1 MSLRAH
7 NPSSTLPE
15 ESSFWLSRMSRTIFF
30 LVVVLSLAG
39 VYAAFQVPTSVF
51 PDTNFPRVVI
61 GVDNGVMP
69 VEQMQVTITK
79 PIEDA
84 VNSVPGLRTVRSTT
98 SRGSAEVSLFFDW
111 NVDMFHTL
119 QLADA
124 ALSKVR
130 QTLPATAV
138 ITTNRLTFATFPIL
152 GYALTADDRGP
163 ETISQT
169 RLWEIA
175 TYDLKPPLNRVDGVS
190 TVTVQ
195 GGQVPEVHIVPDL
208 ARLEN
213 SGVTLTDLVN
223 AVQSSNII
231 ESPGLYQANHELILA
246 LVGAQAHDAAHL
258 ASLVVKTTAGGA
270 PVRISDV
277 ADVHAGTEP
286 VYTAVTANGA
296 PAVLINLAR
305 QPSANTVAVA
315 NAVATEVAQ
324 LSRTLP
330 SGVHLAPFYDQSE
343 MVRESIA
350 SVRDA
355 IFIGLVLAC
364 MILFLFLRDWSSS
377 LVAGLV
383 IPVTVAVTILFLWL
397 IGQSFNLMTL
407 GGLAA
412 AIGLVIDDAIVV
424 VENIVV
430 HRDAGQSRTEAVR
443 LALGEIATPLVFST
457 ITPVV
462 VFLPLIATTG
472 VTGSFFRALAVTMTA
487 ALLTSLALAVT
498 FTPALSLTLLGDRK
512 LAGGKARWPLFP
524 FFTHGKAVDSPAVL
538 DAKPSAIAALPA
550 GPVVAA
556 AHAGHVDG
564 PVMRRILS
572 AHARALTWALT
583 RPIALTAV
591 CLALVV
597 ATWFAYNAL
606 GSDLLPEMDEGAFIL
621 DYLTPAGTS
630 LTETNRILQHV
641 EQILR
646 STPEVEITSRRTG
659 MQLGL
664 AAVTEANSG
673 DFSVRLKKNRDRDI
687 EEIMEDV
694 RGRIRKSEPAL
705 DIEFTQV
712 LQDMIGDLSNS
723 PEPIQIKLFSSDSA
737 LLNELGPKVEDA
749 IKKIPGVVDTQNGV
763 DNTISGPA
771 TSFQVDPVVAGRLGF
786 TPSEVA
792 DDATAILDGLPT
804 TEPMIV
810 NGRPYTIRVRLP
822 DESRASLDSIQNT
835 VFNSS
840 TGHTASLGSLAQVT
854 ELPPQNE
861 ILRENLQQLITV
873 SGRLEGSDL
882 GSAMQQVQATVQN
895 LHIPSSV
902 RVEYGGTYQEQ
913 QKSFRDLLRV
923 LILALVLVFG
933 VLLTEFRNFFAPIAI
948 LSSSVLSISGVVLA
962 LLITGTDFNVASF
975 MGLIMVIGIVAKNG
989 ILLLDADE
997 KFRAQAEIE
1006 LQGNP
1011 DAFANRD
1018 LAREAMLHAAQRRL
1032 RPIVM
1037 TAIAA
1042 VCGMLPLAF
1051 AIGAGSQMLQP
1062 LAIAVIG
1069 GLLISVVLSLIVTPA
1084 IYYRLTRSRHA

>member
-1 MSLRAH
+1 MSLRAP
-7 NPSSTLPE
+7 NPSSDPAQE
-15 ESSFWLSRMSRTIFF
+15 PSFWLSRMSHTIFF

-39 VYAAFQVPTSVF
+39 VYAAFQVPISVF

-84 VNSVPGLRTVRSTT
+84 INSVPGLRTVRSTT

-111 NVDMFHTL
+111 NVDMYRTL
-119 QLADA
+119 QLTDA

-163 ETISQT
+163 ATVTPT

-195 GGQVPEVHIVPDL
+195 GGQVPEFHIIPNL
-208 ARLEN
+208 ARLQN

-223 AVQSSNII
+223 GVQNSNII
-231 ESPGLYQANHELILA
+231 DSPGLYQANHELILA
-246 LVGAQAHDAAHL
+246 LVGAQTHDAAHL
-258 ASLVVKTTAGGA
+258 ASLVVKTTPSGA
-270 PVRISDV
+270 PVRVSDV
-277 ADVHAGTEP
+277 ADVRPGTEP
-286 VYTAVTANGA
+286 LYTIVTVNGI
-296 PAVLINLAR
+296 PSVLLNIAR
-305 QPSANTVAVA
+305 QPTSNTVQVA
-315 NAVATEVAQ
+315 NGVAAEVAQ

-330 SGVHLAPFYDQSE
+330 PGVHLTPFYDQSE
-343 MVRESIA
+343 LVREAIA

-364 MILFLFLRDWSSS
+364 IILFLFLRDWSSS

-383 IPVTVAVTILFLWL
+383 IPVTVAVTILFLWI

-430 HRDAGQSRTEAVR
+430 HRDQGQSRTEAIR
-443 LALGEIATPLVFST
+443 RALHEIATPLVFST

-498 FTPALSLTLLGDRK
+498 FTPALSLSLLRGHKPRDAAK
-512 LAGGKARWPLFP
+512 PGKPLFP
-524 FFTHGKAVDSPAVL
+524 FLSRGTDTDSPAVL
-538 DAKPSAIAALPA
+538 VGDFSAPA
-550 GPVVAA
+550 VCE
-556 AHAGHVDG
+556 AGHRGHEDG
-564 PVMRRILS
+564 PTMRRILGV
-572 AHARALTWALT
+572 HARVLTWALA
-583 RPIALTAV
+583 RPLALASL

-597 ATWFAYNAL
+597 TAYFAYNAL
-606 GSDLLPEMDEGAFIL
+606 GSDLLPAMDEGAFIL

-630 LTETNRILQHV
+630 LSETNRILEHV
-641 EQILR
+641 EQILQ

-659 MQLGL
+659 LQLGL

-673 DFSVRLKKNRDRDI
+673 DFSVRLKRNRSRTIDEVI
-687 EEIMEDV
+687 ADV
-694 RGRIRKSEPAL
+694 RARILKSEPAL
-705 DIEFTQV
+705 DIEFIQV

-737 LLNELGPKVEDA
+737 LLNQLGPRVEDA
-749 IKKIPGVVDTQNGV
+749 IKKIPGVVDTKNGI

-804 TEPMIV
+804 SQPMIV

-822 DESRASLDSIQNT
+822 DETRVSLDSIQNT

-854 ELPPQNE
+854 QLPPQNE

-873 SGRLEGSDL
+873 TGRLEGSDL
-882 GSAMQQVQATVQN
+882 GTAMQRVQATVQN

-913 QKSFRDLLRV
+913 QKSFRDLLHV
-923 LILALVLVFG
+923 LALALALVFG
-933 VLLTEFRNFFAPIAI
+933 VLLAEFRNFSAPIAI

-962 LLITGTDFNVASF
+962 LLITGTNFNVASF

-1006 LQGNP
+1006 LLGNP

-1069 GLLISVVLSLIVTPA
+1069 GLLISVALSLIVTPA